1 MEPEEQQ
8 CAIKALLRARREC
21 GKTDVK
27 NERDSVVR
35 WLRRHAPGRKI
46 TKSVQKGHVVNVMHV
61 SPAEVKSLLMQYCD
75 TLSGGTAV
83 QQPSRQ
89 PVLPFAPE
97 PSPKPAADESGKEK
111 TLVDEV
117 KQGFFDTRQK
127 IETMVSKIAE
137 PARPLTV
144 EAVLKAE
151 NLSRLNASQVG
162 AKATR
167 IFAAVYVGRHPGK
180 RREMTADGRAIEVNA
195 WTDAERP
202 ILQAAAWAVYASQL
216 PGIV

>member
-1 MEPEEQQ
+1 MGPEEQH
-8 CAIKALLRARREC
+8 CAIKALLRARKEC
-21 GKTDVK
+21 GKNDVK

-35 WLRRHAPGRKI
+35 WLRRHAPDRKI
-46 TKSVQKGHVVNVMHV
+46 TKGVQGGHVVNVMNV
-61 SPAEVKSLLMQYCD
+61 SLAEVQSLLKRYRD
-75 TLSGGTAV
+75 SLSDGSSV
-83 QQPSRQ
+83 PQPSRQ
-89 PVLPFAPE
+89 PVLSFAAEPSAKPAPE
-97 PSPKPAADESGKEK
+97 ASGKEK

-117 KQGFFDTRQK
+117 KRGFLETQKK
-127 IETMVSKIAE
+127 IEAMVSKVAE
-137 PARPLTV
+137 PAKPLTV

-167 IFAAVYVGRHPGK
+167 MFAAIYVGRHPGK
-180 RREMTADGRAIEVNA
+180 RREMTTDGRTIEVNA

-216 PGIV
+216 PGVV

>member
-8 CAIKALLRARREC
+8 CAIRALLRARKEC
-21 GKTDVK
+21 GKTDVR

-35 WLRRHAPGRKI
+35 WLRRNAPGGKI
-46 TKSVQKGHVVNVMHV
+46 TKGVQNGHVVNVMHV
-61 SPAEVKSLLMQYCD
+61 SPAEVKRLLMQYRGAFLD
-75 TLSGGTAV
+75 GPPV

-97 PSPKPAADESGKEK
+97 PSPKAAPDESGKEK
-111 TLVDEV
+111 TLVEEV
-117 KQGFFDTRQK
+117 RQGFLETRKK
-127 IETMVSKIAE
+127 IEAMVSNIAK

-151 NLSRLNASQVG
+151 NLTRLNASQVG

-180 RREMTADGRAIEVNA
+180 RQEMTADGRAIEVNA

-216 PGIV
+216 PGNV